1 MDLLDKRKTTSI
13 KFPKLLPS
21 KSMLI
26 TFRRKNQNWV
36 RKMLCFWLKRSSSRE
51 AKKGCLLSQDTK
63 STIKTSWPWI
73 QNKLWSMIRR
83 LSLIP
88 RQNRL
93 QPKVM
98 RKMKKNKKTKT
109 KFFNSSIRTRRKT
122 IKYKNR
128 KNLPLKVKTKAPNRQ
143 SHNRNRMNL
152 TRKRNSLPNYI
163 GKLAIRW
170 A

>member
-1 MDLLDKRKTTSI
+1 
-13 KFPKLLPS
+13 
-21 KSMLI
+21 
-26 TFRRKNQNWV
+26 
-36 RKMLCFWLKRSSSRE
+36 
-51 AKKGCLLSQDTK
+51 
-63 STIKTSWPWI
+63 
-73 QNKLWSMIRR
+73 
-83 LSLIP
+83 
-88 RQNRL
+88 
-93 QPKVM
+93 M